1 MSGLLGVEKMNND
14 QVEAKLQTA
23 RASIKERSQ
32 RIARHTEHRE
42 APLPQD
48 FAEQAVE
55 LENEETMVALEQELD
70 LELRKVERA
79 LRRLE
84 EGTYHVCADCA
95 EAIDPERLL
104 ALPSTSLCVHCA
116 ETDRVGG
123 ML

>member
-1 MSGLLGVEKMNND
+1 V
-14 QVEAKLQTA
+14 QVESQLETA
-23 RASIKERSQ
+23 RASIIERRQ
-32 RIARHTEHRE
+32 CIARHTEHRE
-42 APLPQD
+42 TPLPQD

-70 LELRKVERA
+70 LELSKVERA

-84 EGTYHVCADCA
+84 EGTYHVCADCG
-95 EAIDPERLL
+95 EAIDPERLM

-123 ML
+123 MV

>member
-1 MSGLLGVEKMNND
+1 MVEKMNNV
-14 QVEAKLQTA
+14 QVESQLEAT
-23 RASIKERSQ
+23 RASIIERRQ

-55 LENEETMVALEQELD
+55 LENDETMVALEQELD
-70 LELRKVERA
+70 LELKKVERA

-84 EGTYHVCADCA
+84 EGTYDTCADCGD
-95 EAIDPERLL
+95 AIDPERLL

-116 ETDRVGG
+116 EADALTAFRRKF
-123 ML
+123 

>member
-1 MSGLLGVEKMNND
+1 MNV
-14 QVEAKLQTA
+14 QVKSKLEAT
-23 RASIKERSQ
+23 RASIIERRQ

-70 LELRKVERA
+70 LELKKVEQA
-79 LRRLE
+79 LRRLH
-84 EGTYHVCADCA
+84 EGTYDTCADCDN
-95 EAIDPERLL
+95 AINPERLV
-104 ALPSTSLCVHCA
+104 ALPSTSLCIHCA

-123 ML
+123 TLTLS